1 MSTVT
6 IMAGDGGMG
15 KSMQAQRYPEPLAY
29 LDFEYPK
36 GDLTRKNQNG
46 ERLITMFPC
55 REFYGYKLV
64 KKDDDYIF
72 EKTDI
77 PKGFKKGQINIPK
90 SYELIQTT
98 INHIID
104 ISSDFETI
112 VLDSIS
118 DIREI
123 VADVWLI
130 EYRKKDSKNA
140 NRKVIGK
147 DPSAWSA
154 INKIVC
160 DDILFPIINIGR
172 IENKNIVFTAR
183 MEDEYKTITLES
195 GKEDTAKSGKR
206 VIDAQNWIT
215 FEIDVIAQLDAT
227 EKGKYFMSC
236 KKTPQG
242 VIPKTD
248 ITGKNVYDV
257 LCDNG
262 VM

>member
-6 IMAGDGGMG
+6 IMAGEGGNG
-15 KSMQAQRYPEPLAY
+15 KSMQAQRYPEPIAY

-36 GDLTRKNQNG
+36 GDLTRKNHNA

-55 REFYGYKLV
+55 REYYGYNLV
-64 KKDDDYIF
+64 KKDEGYIF
-72 EKTDI
+72 EKAEI
-77 PKGFKKGQINIPK
+77 PKGFKKGQINIQKTYDIIK
-90 SYELIQTT
+90 STVDAILD
-98 INHIID
+98 N
-104 ISSDFETI
+104 SSDYETI
-112 VLDSIS
+112 VLDSVS

-130 EYRKKDSKNA
+130 EYRKKEPKNA
-140 NRKVIGK
+140 GRKVIGK

-183 MEDEYKTITLES
+183 LEDEYKTITLES
-195 GKEDTAKSGKR
+195 GKEESAKSGKR
-206 VIDAQNWIT
+206 VIDVQDWIT
-215 FEIDVIAQLDAT
+215 FEIDVIARLDAT
-227 EKGKYFMSC
+227 EKGKYFMQCS
-236 KKTPQG
+236 KTPKG

-257 LCDNG
+257 LSDLE
-262 VM
+262 VR